1 MASDELRFRVG
12 VPETIAVEHCTNF
25 GALRDPSRASA
36 RYATEV
42 SWSSTGIFI
51 KEKAN

>member
-1 MASDELRFRVG
+1 MASDELRLLGG
-12 VPETIAVEHCTNF
+12 VPETLAVEHCTNC
-25 GALRDPSRASA
+25 GALRDPPPASA

-42 SWSSTGIFI
+42 KWSSTGIFI